1 MLRHFYVI
9 DLSNLFLHRMNMILS

>member
-1 MLRHFYVI
+1 LRHFSVI